1 MHSKGLDLIAATI
14 FEGGDEKKWERT
26 NFEPTPPLSTYII
39 ALIVH
44 DFGYDSATVN
54 DRNIKIGVY
63 ARKEMMNQT
72 KTALNAALIAVPEL
86 ERVTGVPYPLKKLD
100 IFAIPDFAAGAME
113 NWGIMTFRETMVL
126 DDPVQH
132 GSSRRIEVEDTVAH
146 EIGHQWFGDLVT
158 PEWWG
163 DLWLNEGFAK
173 FSELIVGRKFGRPTD
188 GWGHQDAVFLS
199 HYRKAM
205 DEDDIMP
212 LKPIVVGKARRGDA
226 DYNREP
232 HSYYAIRDMF
242 GKLTYEKAA
251 YGIYT
256 LFTTLGEERF
266 TKMIKEPFSEA
277 QQALL
282 FEFSQV
288 RLQITAHIPTQTTM
302 DALGMIATIYN
313 PSERR
318 LKIADDVA
326 KVSSKS
332 RAAEMGALLESAKW
346 EQNSGAVPPEA
357 LAYMEQTMNVCAAG
371 ERTSKCSKQ
380 SPVLRWLNYVWA
392 VSKSDDPEQ
401 ALICAHMWEKL
412 QIETEPAEQEALAAG
427 VAACDNETLVEELFS
442 RHIANDGLTR
452 LQSTTMFAFVRAILE
467 PNHAIQYLTE
477 NVNSFWETLSY
488 APDERKELFEN
499 LLGAVNDDERLA
511 EARLLRARPDLP
523 EDLRELPS
531 WDTAFETHRLNRRW
545 RLLYAHDLLSHFERI
560 LAKVLGSDDD
570 DRALNKPDTEPLL
583 PVVAADQ
590 EPWTVDVD
598 VDLDKNDAE

>member
-1 MHSKGLDLIAATI
+1 MC
-14 FEGGDEKKWERT
+14 RT
-26 NFEPTPPLSTYII
+26 L
-39 ALIVH
+39 L
-44 DFGYDSATVN
+44 
-54 DRNIKIGVY
+54 
-63 ARKEMMNQT
+63 Q
-72 KTALNAALIAVPEL
+72 
-86 ERVTGVPYPLKKLD
+86 
-100 IFAIPDFAAGAME
+100 
-113 NWGIMTFRETMVL
+113 MVL

-146 EIGHQWFGDLVT
+146 EI
-158 PEWWG
+158 
-163 DLWLNEGFAK
+163 
-173 FSELIVGRKFGRPTD
+173 
-188 GWGHQDAVFLS
+188 GHQDAVFLS

-288 RLQITAHIPTQTTM
+288 RLQITAHIPTRTTM
-302 DALGMIATIYN
+302 DTLGMITTIYT

-332 RAAEMGALLESAKW
+332 RAAEMGALLETVKW

-357 LAYMEQTMNVCAAG
+357 TAYMEQTMNVCAAG
-371 ERTSKCSKQ
+371 ERTSKCSK
-380 SPVLRWLNYVWA
+380 
-392 VSKSDDPEQ
+392 
-401 ALICAHMWEKL
+401 
-412 QIETEPAEQEALAAG
+412 
-427 VAACDNETLVEELFS
+427 LFS

-467 PNHAIQYLTE
+467 PNHAIQYLIE

-560 LAKVLGSDDD
+560 VAKVLGSDDD
-570 DRALNKPDTEPLL
+570 DKALNKPDTEPLL
-583 PVVAADQ
+583 PVAAADQ
-590 EPWTVDVD
+590 EPWTADVD
-598 VDLDKNDAE
+598 VELDENGAE